1 MVPKLV
7 LQPLVENA
15 ILHGVSD
22 REDGYIK
29 LWAEGDE
36 KTVTLFVSDNGCG
49 MPPEMVAAINRGDAR
64 EAGGH
69 LGIYNVNSIIKLHF
83 GAQYGISASSAPG
96 RGSRVRVRLPN
107 HKKL

>member
-1 MVPKLV
+1 
-7 LQPLVENA
+7 
-15 ILHGVSD
+15 
-22 REDGYIK
+22 
-29 LWAEGDE
+29 
-36 KTVTLFVSDNGCG
+36 
-49 MPPEMVAAINRGDAR
+49 MPPEMVAAINRGDAQGER
-64 EAGGH
+64 H